1 MEAHDRRRIAV
12 LEQVVRGELTAAAAG
27 ALLTLS
33 ERQVRRLV
41 ARYRQGG
48 AAAVQHGN
56 RGRQPAHTLSR
67 EVRQRVVALARVTGG
82 DATPYRL
89 SRLLAEREGLA
100 VSRSSVRRILLSV
113 GLVGTGAGGVADAL
127 RPPRE

>member
-1 MEAHDRRRIAV
+1 MKAQDRRRIAV
-12 LEQVVRGELTAAAAG
+12 LERVVRGELTAAGAG

-100 VSRSSVRRILLSV
+100 VSRSSVRRILLSA
-113 GLVGTGAGGVADAL
+113 GLAGTGAGGAADAL
-127 RPPRE
+127 RPQRE